1 MPFNQMMLFP
11 CELTLRSTPEGIRM
25 FCEPVEEIAALHDQS
40 FSWNK
45 LTAEE
50 ANEKLKE
57 VGGELLHL
65 KMDVE
70 IVSSLRLELFFK
82 GDRLLNYDGNFNQ
95 FNGVSY
101 SSDEPGSFRFNIE
114 VLIDR
119 TSAESY
125 IDAGKLFLSQ
135 GITKKKPEEGLILK
149 GKLKIH
155 SLELHNLKS
164 IW

>member
-1 MPFNQMMLFP
+1 M
-11 CELTLRSTPEGIRM
+11 
-25 FCEPVEEIAALHDQS
+25 
-40 FSWNK
+40 
-45 LTAEE
+45 
-50 ANEKLKE
+50 
-57 VGGELLHL
+57 HL

-95 FNGVSY
+95 FNGVSH
-101 SSDEPGSFRFNIE
+101 SSDTPGSFRFTIE

-125 IDAGKLFLSQ
+125 IDEGKLFLSQ
-135 GITKKKPEEGLILK
+135 GLKKKNPEEGLILK